1 MKSNLLLDKI
11 HLIQT
16 EYKELLAT
24 LLPKL
29 KSSHSPEALDEINLF
44 WLRHIEEIQL
54 YLKAWFPGENSYV
67 FTAATFMDFED
78 NEHLPF
84 LLMGDKHILDDPLSK
99 YSEIR
104 SKMPDGKDAEFL
116 YEQIGVT
123 AEDNLKLLEN
133 VHGEILILPL
143 RLLNQSNGYHSLYS
157 VGGQAFISLFNG
169 IDNLNDYF
177 AKCNSIDDI
186 IRFAREDI
194 GRLVMFSEDDNVMLP
209 FGERFRGALSG
220 TKYMVDRAKPDV
232 LMEKLIYLDNAA
244 TTLRKPPGVAEAVA
258 QAILTA
264 GNATRG
270 AHGASMQASRTVY
283 ETRQKLARLLGCP
296 RPDHVVFTSNST
308 TALNICDRDSAE
320 VSDVLYA
327 DYGIATRP
335 GAHCAPRL
343 HEALGT
349 VRQGAVRF
357 SFSVFNSEDEVDMAI
372 QAVKELAQSK

>member
-143 RLLNQSNGYHSLYS
+143 RLLNQSNDYHSLYS
-157 VGGQAFISLFNG
+157 VGEQAFISLFNG

-209 FGERFRGALSG
+209 FEERFRGALAG
-220 TKYMVDRAKPDV
+220 TKYMVDRAKPDSYNFFMLV
-232 LMEKLIYLDNAA
+232 FGCIQQAIDVIVSCIEYGCIPYIRYPVSLHYISLLSESMLDIEHIVKLRFKMSIAFVVYQLCDKDRLSKVSLKEFLKENHAYNFNEKLFCMLAEHGINKKSFLSHTITQLVLDELEKFYNVLSGNDNF
-244 TTLRKPPGVAEAVA
+244 TKPENQPSG
-258 QAILTA
+258 
-264 GNATRG
+264 
-270 AHGASMQASRTVY
+270 
-283 ETRQKLARLLGCP
+283 
-296 RPDHVVFTSNST
+296 
-308 TALNICDRDSAE
+308 
-320 VSDVLYA
+320 
-327 DYGIATRP
+327 
-335 GAHCAPRL
+335 
-343 HEALGT
+343 
-349 VRQGAVRF
+349 
-357 SFSVFNSEDEVDMAI
+357 
-372 QAVKELAQSK
+372 

>member
-78 NEHLPF
+78 DEHLPF
-84 LLMGDKHILDDPLSK
+84 LLMGDKHFLDDPLSK

-143 RLLNQSNGYHSLYS
+143 RLLNQSNDYHSLYS

-220 TKYMVDRAKPDV
+220 TKYMVDRAKSDSYNFFMLVFGCIQQAIDV
-232 LMEKLIYLDNAA
+232 IVSCIEYGCIPYIRYPVSLHYISLLSESMLDIEHIVNLRFKMNVAFVVYQLCDKGRLARVGLEEFLKQIQAYNFNEKLFRVL
-244 TTLRKPPGVAEAVA
+244 AEHDINENSFLGHTITQLVIDELEAFYN
-258 QAILTA
+258 ILS
-264 GNATRG
+264 GESG
-270 AHGASMQASRTVY
+270 IDKV
-283 ETRQKLARLLGCP
+283 KK
-296 RPDHVVFTSNST
+296 
-308 TALNICDRDSAE
+308 SAE
-320 VSDVLYA
+320 
-327 DYGIATRP
+327 
-335 GAHCAPRL
+335 
-343 HEALGT
+343 
-349 VRQGAVRF
+349 
-357 SFSVFNSEDEVDMAI
+357 
-372 QAVKELAQSK
+372 

>member
-1 MKSNLLLDKI
+1 MRLLTLKSNLLLDKI

-44 WLRHIEEIQL
+44 WLRHIKEIQL

-104 SKMPDGKDAEFL
+104 SKMPDGKDAVFL

-157 VGGQAFISLFNG
+157 VG
-169 IDNLNDYF
+169 
-177 AKCNSIDDI
+177 
-186 IRFAREDI
+186 
-194 GRLVMFSEDDNVMLP
+194 
-209 FGERFRGALSG
+209 
-220 TKYMVDRAKPDV
+220 
-232 LMEKLIYLDNAA
+232 
-244 TTLRKPPGVAEAVA
+244 
-258 QAILTA
+258 
-264 GNATRG
+264 
-270 AHGASMQASRTVY
+270 
-283 ETRQKLARLLGCP
+283 
-296 RPDHVVFTSNST
+296 
-308 TALNICDRDSAE
+308 
-320 VSDVLYA
+320 
-327 DYGIATRP
+327 
-335 GAHCAPRL
+335 
-343 HEALGT
+343 
-349 VRQGAVRF
+349 
-357 SFSVFNSEDEVDMAI
+357 
-372 QAVKELAQSK
+372 

>member
-1 MKSNLLLDKI
+1 MKSNLLLNKI

-16 EYKELLAT
+16 EYKELLAA

-99 YSEIR
+99 YSEMR
-104 SKMPDGKDAEFL
+104 SKMSDGKDAEFL

-143 RLLNQSNGYHSLYS
+143 RLLNQSNYHNSLYR
-157 VGGQAFISLFNG
+157 VGEQAFVNLFNG
-169 IDNLNDYF
+169 IDDLNDYF

-194 GRLVMFSEDDNVMLP
+194 GRLVMFSEDDNMMLP
-209 FGERFRGALSG
+209 FEERFRVALAG
-220 TKYMVDRAKPDV
+220 TQYMVDRAKPDSYNFFMLV
-232 LMEKLIYLDNAA
+232 FGCIQ
-244 TTLRKPPGVAEAVA
+244 
-258 QAILTA
+258 QAIDVIVSCIEYVCIPYIRYPVSLHYISLLSESMLDIEHIVKLRFKMSVAFVVYQLCDKSRLASIRLDVFLKKNQTYNFNEQLFHTLTE
-264 GNATRG
+264 ND
-270 AHGASMQASRTVY
+270 VN
-283 ETRQKLARLLGCP
+283 ENNFLGHTITQLVI
-296 RPDHVVFTSNST
+296 DELEAFYNILSGST
-308 TALNICDRDSAE
+308 L
-320 VSDVLYA
+320 
-327 DYGIATRP
+327 
-335 GAHCAPRL
+335 
-343 HEALGT
+343 
-349 VRQGAVRF
+349 
-357 SFSVFNSEDEVDMAI
+357 
-372 QAVKELAQSK
+372 